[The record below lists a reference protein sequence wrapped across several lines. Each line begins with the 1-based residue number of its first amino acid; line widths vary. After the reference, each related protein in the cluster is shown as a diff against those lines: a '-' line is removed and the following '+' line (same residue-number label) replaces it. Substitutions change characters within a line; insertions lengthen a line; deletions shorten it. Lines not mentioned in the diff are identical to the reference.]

1 MTVTGPAATGK
12 VRADQQVPPPS
23 APSDTRASCT
33 RCRAALGDD
42 QEWCLECGAA
52 RAAIRGAPHWWIPL
66 AIIGVLMLLVL
77 AGVAVALAGLA

>member
-1 MTVTGPAATGK
+1 MTATGPATTGE
-12 VRADQQVPPPS
+12 VRADPQAATPS
-23 APSDTRASCT
+23 APADSRASCT
-33 RCRAALGDD
+33 HCGAALADD